1 MHNIFFYVQLNGRWT
16 KFLSVTV
23 PFVTRVV
30 KDYTSGNIMKNE
42 ATLARDLRI
51 VIEKLGPTFIK
62 VRLGQG

>member
-1 MHNIFFYVQLNGRWT
+1 M
-16 KFLSVTV
+16 SVTV

-42 ATLARDLRI
+42 GELARDLRI

-62 VRLGQG
+62 ARL

>member
-1 MHNIFFYVQLNGRWT
+1 M
-16 KFLSVTV
+16 

-42 ATLARDLRI
+42 ATLARDLRV

-62 VRLGQG
+62 VRCCGAYPSVGCMFRLVCVVYPCMV